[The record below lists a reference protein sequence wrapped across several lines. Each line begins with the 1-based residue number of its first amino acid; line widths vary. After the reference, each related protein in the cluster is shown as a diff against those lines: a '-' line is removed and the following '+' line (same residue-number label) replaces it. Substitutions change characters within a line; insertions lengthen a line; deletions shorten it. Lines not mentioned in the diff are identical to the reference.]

1 MPAITPTEATRMM
14 YGHAASGEWDKVAT
28 FMAEDFV
35 IHEPAGLPYG
45 GEWRG
50 PDALQRLFAHIMGFW
65 QEPVVEW
72 VDLVGNDKH
81 VVALL
86 RFSMTVPG
94 TGERIV
100 QRVAEVTRFDAQ
112 GKMAEMHIHYFD
124 TAAMAQALA
133 R

>member
-1 MPAITPTEATRMM
+1 MPAITPTEATRIM

-50 PDALQRLFAHIMGFW
+50 PDALQRLFAHVMGFW

-86 RFSMTVPG
+86 RFSMTVPR

-100 QRVAEVTRFDAQ
+100 QRVAEVTRFDAESR
-112 GKMAEMHIHYFD
+112 MAEMHIHYFD
-124 TAAMAQALA
+124 TAAMAQALL